1 LVIRAKLLGVV
12 ALSLCA
18 AGLALSPVPAWS
30 NTYQVIQL
38 RWYAGIYGGGDQYA
52 DVFESTSGVPLEITS
67 AVFAPDGTGNAIPCC
82 TVPHVLDQPTLIAL
96 GTVASLDWEQ
106 TILATPVLNADADY
120 VYPGCPDYGPP
131 RCIPNFIMLPIGNIA
146 DLPFAV
152 PGHKHH
158 HHHHSDDP
166 AAVPGPIA
174 GAGLPGLVLACGG
187 LLGWWRRRQ
196 KTA

>member
-1 LVIRAKLLGVV
+1 MIRAKLLGVV

-18 AGLALSPVPAWS
+18 AGLVLSPVPAWS

-38 RWYAGIYGGGDQYA
+38 RWYGGVYSGGDAYA

-67 AVFAPDGTGNAIPCC
+67 AVFAPDGNGNAIPCC

-106 TILATPVLNADADY
+106 AILASVVLDADSNY
-120 VYPGCPDYGPP
+120 VHPS
-131 RCIPNFIMLPIGNIA
+131 FIMLPIGNIA

-166 AAVPGPIA
+166 AAVPSPIA
-174 GAGLPGLVLACGG
+174 GAGLPGLILASGG
-187 LLGWWRRRQ
+187 LLGWWRRRRRI
-196 KTA
+196 A